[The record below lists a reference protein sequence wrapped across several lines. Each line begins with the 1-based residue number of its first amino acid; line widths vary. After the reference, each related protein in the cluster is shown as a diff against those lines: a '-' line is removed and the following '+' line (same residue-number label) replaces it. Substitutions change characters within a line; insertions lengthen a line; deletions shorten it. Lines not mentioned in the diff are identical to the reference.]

1 MLSLAELDKS
11 NVFVASLNSL
21 ILAVTP
27 TDVIQFILQPP
38 LFTQSAKILR
48 FFHWKKWHQ
57 NLAFTHED
65 DCYKLEFDGSA
76 DAQFLLK
83 EIECRMRH
91 SV

>member
-48 FFHWKKWHQ
+48 FFTGKSDTRIWLLRTRMTVT
-57 NLAFTHED
+57 NLS
-65 DCYKLEFDGSA
+65 LMVP
-76 DAQFLLK
+76 L
-83 EIECRMRH
+83 MRNFAEGN
-91 SV
+91 